1 LNQHQELATD
11 QNKSMSITGN
21 KGDAI
26 GVEFTG
32 SGNIIGKQIVVGS
45 GTINVSRQELS
56 NINSEYANALK
67 KFSETLNRQ
76 LEGKQIPEE
85 QVKEINDSIREIDEE
100 IQDLKPGQQLGE
112 IKKSDIKSKLFR
124 VAKNVLKVLP
134 HAAETV
140 ALFTPL
146 APFSKVIGEG
156 SCYLL
161 EAIQKEL

>member
-56 NINSEYANALK
+56 NINSEYANTLK
-67 KFSETLNRQ
+67 QFSETLNRQ

-85 QVKEINDSIREIDEE
+85 QVKEINDSIREID
-100 IQDLKPGQQLGE
+100 
-112 IKKSDIKSKLFR
+112 
-124 VAKNVLKVLP
+124 
-134 HAAETV
+134 
-140 ALFTPL
+140 
-146 APFSKVIGEG
+146 
-156 SCYLL
+156 
-161 EAIQKEL
+161 